1 MEHDDKA
8 TILAVIITIL
18 GIVAVFA
25 VGAVID
31 NATYGDWTCVFKK
44 CVVVKEK
51 E

>member
-1 MEHDDKA
+1 MEPYDKA
-8 TILAVIITIL
+8 AILTLIIMIL
-18 GIVAVFA
+18 GIVVVFA
-25 VGAVID
+25 AEVVID